1 MSGPEMCVI
10 HNPTSGRGRG
20 KHRLN
25 HLRRHL
31 GARAEFWPTPATGQA
46 EELALK
52 AANQGFPVI
61 AAAGG
66 DGTVHEVANGLLR
79 AGRPDTTLAVFPLGS
94 ANDYAH
100 SLGLPPRWWL
110 HPGPHI
116 VARRVDAGLARSG
129 DHSRYFVNGL
139 GLGFN
144 GAVTLESRRIRHLQ
158 GLALYGAALIRALF
172 FRFRQPV
179 MSVILDGSERRG
191 PTLAL
196 SLALGNREGNFVIA
210 PEARLDDGLF
220 DYLHVGPLRRRD
232 MLPRLPGL
240 FAGRFRPV
248 HPSIWTGRCRQASV
262 HADEPLTVHV
272 DGEFFCLPEQGRRD
286 LEVTLLPGALRV
298 LGRLPAG

>member
-20 KHRLN
+20 KDWLN

-31 GARAEFWPTPATGQA
+31 GARAEFWPTTATGQA

-52 AANQGFPVI
+52 AATQGFPVV

-79 AGRPDTTLAVFPLGS
+79 AGCPDTTLAVFPLGS

-100 SLGLPPRWWL
+100 SLGLRPRWWL
-110 HPGPHI
+110 HPDPHI